1 VAAHTIE
8 LVVPPGSR
16 LVGATVAEPV
26 AVVHHDGDVARR
38 GPIQLAAGDVVL
50 VHGDWHRLASGLDEA
65 DALVVDGPS
74 DVPRHAGPWGRG
86 SRRTVAIV
94 AAMVVLLAT
103 GALPPVIAGLLA
115 AGALVVS
122 GVLTVDDAYRGVNWT
137 TIVLIGGMIPL
148 STALT
153 ASGAADRIADAITWK
168 VGDAGPYVLLAVLFV
183 VVAGLGQLMSN
194 TATALVVI
202 PVALASAGDLGVSP
216 RPVLMSVN
224 VVTVAALLTPVA
236 TAANAMVQGPGGYR
250 FGDYARLGLPLLGWW
265 FVIAVAWVPFVWR
278 F

>member
-1 VAAHTIE
+1 MRPTS
-8 LVVPPGSR
+8 PGWGRSDSSIP
-16 LVGATVAEPV
+16 LVGIPLLVGVIAIVAFWGPASCPTGRVSTTLWPPTRSSWSSRRGRGSSAATVAEPV

-74 DVPRHAGPWGRG
+74 DVRRHAGPWGRG

-148 STALT
+148 STASA

-168 VGDAGPYVLLAVLFV
+168 VATPGPTCC
-183 VVAGLGQLMSN
+183 S
-194 TATALVVI
+194 
-202 PVALASAGDLGVSP
+202 PCCSSWSPASAS
-216 RPVLMSVN
+216 
-224 VVTVAALLTPVA
+224 
-236 TAANAMVQGPGGYR
+236 
-250 FGDYARLGLPLLGWW
+250 
-265 FVIAVAWVPFVWR
+265 
-278 F
+278 